1 MVLKNVEICGINRI
15 NNFRRSFNSQEKS
28 DSSGDLIGSQDL
40 GILKTLVQHGDSHAK
55 VMRFVVVYFDLT
67 LPRRVW
73 VDFDT
78 YRYGVEKMS
87 DSTMHTLSK
96 KELTPADFDEY
107 TNLEVVYLVNDYI
120 KMYKE
125 NPSEDAFLRL
135 KSILPEGFL
144 QTRTVMANY
153 QSLRH
158 IYKDRFNHRQPEFR
172 EFCRWIE
179 TLPYSIL
186 ITC

>member
-1 MVLKNVEICGINRI
+1 MVLKNVEICGINRVV
-15 NNFRRSFNSQEKS
+15 NFRRSFNSQEKS
-28 DSSGDLIGSQDL
+28 DSSGDLIGPKDL
-40 GILKTLVQHGDSHAK
+40 EALRTLVQRGDSHAK
-55 VMRFVVVYFDLT
+55 VMRFVIVYFDLT

-87 DSTMHTLSK
+87 DSTMHTLTK
-96 KELTPADFDEY
+96 KELTPADFDKY
-107 TNLEVVYLVNDYI
+107 TDSEVIFLVNDYI

-125 NPSEDAFLRL
+125 NPSEDAFLRI
-135 KSILPEGFL
+135 KSTLPEGFL

-158 IYKDRFNHRQPEFR
+158 IYKDRLHHRQPEFR
-172 EFCRWIE
+172 KFCRWIE

>member
-1 MVLKNVEICGINRI
+1 MVVKNLEIRGFNRVV
-15 NNFRRSFNSQEKS
+15 NFRRSFNSQEKS
-28 DSSGDLIGSQDL
+28 DSFREVIGPKDLEVL
-40 GILKTLVQHGDSHAK
+40 RTLVQRGDSHAK

-87 DSTMHTLSK
+87 DSTMHTITK
-96 KELTPADFDEY
+96 RELTIDDFDEH
-107 TNLEVVYLVNDYI
+107 TVLEVIYLVNDYI